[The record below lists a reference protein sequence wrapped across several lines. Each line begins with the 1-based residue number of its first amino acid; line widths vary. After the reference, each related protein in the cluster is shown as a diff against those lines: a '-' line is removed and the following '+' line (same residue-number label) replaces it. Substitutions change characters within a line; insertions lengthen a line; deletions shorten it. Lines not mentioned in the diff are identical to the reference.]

1 MKEYLII
8 SIKDNVLTYDY
19 RNIDESLNKY
29 INKNEFINNTL
40 YFSMKYYS
48 NNYEKVIDLIKRN
61 YSGIDTMNVRHL
73 VTFKYVVI
81 MMIRL
86 KMSYLKLDIPSTISL
101 SDYELFLT
109 VNTLKQIDCYFMPIF
124 IKEKFNNKNVIVNLY
139 NHNKISD
146 RFMISQDSLDYETLY
161 YRKTLEIKEEYPG
174 ILDDIKEFLRIN
186 YNLKSIHIY
195 VFSKDLINN
204 IINLVKNDESRN
216 IIVFLHQGKDKGNFI
231 VNNFAWLKE
240 LNKKCKKDYT
250 CEFRILYSNDF
261 IRNNLFKQLTFNNL
275 KLMSIMAVY
284 VSVVCLLIFKS
295 YEYIEKMA
303 IDEVNQEIINSSF
316 ALPNN
321 DSKEELTNGGVELDQ
336 KLDDKQVKDKYSFD
350 KVFPKLKKINKE
362 TVGYLVVNGT
372 NINYPLVQHSDNSY
386 YLKRD
391 FYKKKTSMGW
401 IYLDYRND
409 IENLNDNSIIYGHSM
424 LNGTM
429 FGTLYRV
436 INSSF
441 RKNNENMIISLDT
454 PTKSYKFK
462 IFSAYRVDYTTD
474 YLVNNFNS
482 KEEFDSFVKLIKGR
496 SSFKTKDKVEYGDKI
511 LTLSTCAGGGNRR
524 MVVHAVLI
532 KDGE

>member
-1 MKEYLII
+1 
-8 SIKDNVLTYDY
+8 
-19 RNIDESLNKY
+19 
-29 INKNEFINNTL
+29 
-40 YFSMKYYS
+40 
-48 NNYEKVIDLIKRN
+48 
-61 YSGIDTMNVRHL
+61 
-73 VTFKYVVI
+73 
-81 MMIRL
+81 
-86 KMSYLKLDIPSTISL
+86 
-101 SDYELFLT
+101 
-109 VNTLKQIDCYFMPIF
+109 
-124 IKEKFNNKNVIVNLY
+124 
-139 NHNKISD
+139 
-146 RFMISQDSLDYETLY
+146 
-161 YRKTLEIKEEYPG
+161 
-174 ILDDIKEFLRIN
+174 
-186 YNLKSIHIY
+186 
-195 VFSKDLINN
+195 
-204 IINLVKNDESRN
+204 
-216 IIVFLHQGKDKGNFI
+216 
-231 VNNFAWLKE
+231 
-240 LNKKCKKDYT
+240 
-250 CEFRILYSNDF
+250 
-261 IRNNLFKQLTFNNL
+261 
-275 KLMSIMAVY
+275 MAVY

-362 TVGYLVVNGT
+362 TVGYLVV
-372 NINYPLVQHSDNSY
+372 
-386 YLKRD
+386 
-391 FYKKKTSMGW
+391 
-401 IYLDYRND
+401 
-409 IENLNDNSIIYGHSM
+409 YGHSM

>member
-1 MKEYLII
+1 
-8 SIKDNVLTYDY
+8 
-19 RNIDESLNKY
+19 
-29 INKNEFINNTL
+29 
-40 YFSMKYYS
+40 
-48 NNYEKVIDLIKRN
+48 
-61 YSGIDTMNVRHL
+61 
-73 VTFKYVVI
+73 
-81 MMIRL
+81 
-86 KMSYLKLDIPSTISL
+86 
-101 SDYELFLT
+101 
-109 VNTLKQIDCYFMPIF
+109 
-124 IKEKFNNKNVIVNLY
+124 
-139 NHNKISD
+139 
-146 RFMISQDSLDYETLY
+146 
-161 YRKTLEIKEEYPG
+161 
-174 ILDDIKEFLRIN
+174 
-186 YNLKSIHIY
+186 
-195 VFSKDLINN
+195 
-204 IINLVKNDESRN
+204 
-216 IIVFLHQGKDKGNFI
+216 
-231 VNNFAWLKE
+231 
-240 LNKKCKKDYT
+240 
-250 CEFRILYSNDF
+250 
-261 IRNNLFKQLTFNNL
+261 
-275 KLMSIMAVY
+275 MAVY

-336 KLDDKQVKDKYSFD
+336 KLNDKQVKDKYSFD

-441 RKNNENMIISLDT
+441 RKNSENMIISLDT

-496 SSFKTKDKVEYGDKI
+496 SSFKAKDKVEYGDKI